1 MYSAM
6 NRSCVHQH
14 WTRLLFLHNSRLS
27 SGRFPMASSPRGL
40 ASPPPPSALSMG
52 IKRQSDSI
60 NDNSKTAVPSS
71 SVGSSSGGG
80 RRDPLDLSF
89 DNAEAAFRS
98 KTTLQVLRA
107 YLVFTLC
114 SSNYLVEN
122 NMKLMKIGKKVLGKR
137 LFKSLMKATFYGQ
150 FVAGE
155 NQQDIMPTIQR
166 MRSFG
171 VKSILDYSAEEDIS
185 AEEAAEKEMASC
197 VSTTVASDPAVIEVD
212 PAVNTPEA
220 DKRYHAHREFADRR
234 QNVNSARTY
243 FYLNEAQCEK
253 NVDIFLRCIEAVSG
267 TTKST
272 GFAAIKMTAL
282 GRPQLLL
289 QLSEVIAR
297 SRRYFTEVTGLS
309 ADNNILQQNASPAI
323 FEKRFETADI
333 LTDNPAVKKWLQQ
346 MTYDQK
352 GLIHL
357 FSWSGLI
364 DANILLNDFFKVPNL
379 QTGRMEPLIT
389 ALSPEEEEMACN
401 MLRRLNTIFSAA
413 RDLDVRVMVDAEQ
426 SYFQPAI
433 SRLTMELMRKYNKEK
448 AIVFNTYQCYL
459 KETYNNI
466 VLDLEQANRQNFY
479 FGAKLVRGAY
489 MEQERARALALGYQ
503 DPINPTYEATTA
515 MYEKTLLECL
525 TRIKDM
531 KTRTNERRIGAMVAS
546 HNEDTV
552 RFAIKKMEE
561 LNISPEDKVICF
573 GQLLGMCDQISFPL
587 GQSGYSVYKYVPY
600 GPVDEVLPYLSRRA
614 QENRGILTKIKKEKR
629 LLVTELKRRLVK
641 GQLFSTPKGDYVPI

>member
-1 MYSAM
+1 MYTAM
-6 NRSCVHQH
+6 NRSCAQ
-14 WTRLLFLHNSRLS
+14 WTRVLFLHNSRLS
-27 SGRFPMASSPRGL
+27 GGKQFPIETRGL
-40 ASPPPPSALSMG
+40 ASPPPPTNFSVG
-52 IKRQSDSI
+52 INKRQTDISD
-60 NDNSKTAVPSS
+60 DGKTAVPSS
-71 SVGSSSGGG
+71 ASIG

-98 KTTLQVLRA
+98 KTTLQILRA

-122 NMKLMKIGKKVLGKR
+122 NMKLMKLGKKVLGKR

-197 VSTTVASDPAVIEVD
+197 VSTTVAPDTAAIAVD
-212 PAVNTPEA
+212 PAANSPEA

-267 TTKST
+267 TTQST

-323 FEKRFETADI
+323 FEKRFEKADI
-333 LTDNPAVKKWLQQ
+333 LTDNVAVQKWLQQ

-364 DANILLNDFFKVPNL
+364 DANILLNDLFKVPNL

-459 KETYNNI
+459 KETYNNV

-489 MEQERARALALGYQ
+489 MEQERARALALGYE
-503 DPINPTYEATTA
+503 DPVNPTYEATTA

-525 TRIKDM
+525 MRIKEM
-531 KTRTNERRIGAMVAS
+531 KTRTNERRIGVMVAS

-552 RFAIKKMEE
+552 RFALRKMEE
-561 LNISPEDKVICF
+561 LGISAQDKVICF

-641 GQLFSTPKGDYVPI
+641 GQLFATPKGEYVPI

>member
-6 NRSCVHQH
+6 NRSCVQ
-14 WTRLLFLHNSRLS
+14 WARVQFLHNTRLP
-27 SGRFPMASSPRGL
+27 GRPQVLPIGTRGL
-40 ASPPPPSALSMG
+40 ASPPPALSMG
-52 IKRQSDSI
+52 INKRQSDI
-60 NDNSKTAVPSS
+60 NNDSKTSAVPS
-71 SVGSSSGGG
+71 VSSSG

-122 NMKLMKIGKKVLGKR
+122 NMKLMKIGKKLLGKR

-155 NQQDIMPTIQR
+155 NQTDIMPTIQR

-197 VSTTVASDPAVIEVD
+197 VSTTVAPDPAVIKVD

-309 ADNNILQQNASPAI
+309 ADNNILQQHASPAI
-323 FEKRFETADI
+323 FEKRFEKADI

-489 MEQERARALALGYQ
+489 MEQERARASALGYQ

-561 LNISPEDKVICF
+561 LGISPEDKVICF

>member
-1 MYSAM
+1 MHTAM
-6 NRSCVHQH
+6 SLTTIRSC
-14 WTRLLFLHNSRLS
+14 LLSRILIGSNKTNRIFSDVS
-27 SGRFPMASSPRGL
+27 SKSW
-40 ASPPPPSALSMG
+40 
-52 IKRQSDSI
+52 
-60 NDNSKTAVPSS
+60 TAVTRSTSTSTPSPTS
-71 SVGSSSGGG
+71 AAAAASTVANCSKNNNKVESAP
-80 RRDPLDLSF
+80 RRDQLDLTF
-89 DNAEAAFRS
+89 NNAEAAFKS
-98 KTTLQVLRA
+98 KSTAQILRA

-114 SSNYLVEN
+114 SSNYLVNN
-122 NMKLMKIGKKVLGKR
+122 NMKLMKLGKKILGKK
-137 LFKSLMKATFYGQ
+137 LFKALMKATFYGQ

-155 NQQDIMPTIQR
+155 NQEEIRPIIQR

-197 VSTTVASDPAVIEVD
+197 VSKEVAPNPADVIVD
-212 PAVNTPEA
+212 PAVDDPA
-220 DKRYHAHREFADRR
+220 AVKKYHAHRQFADRR
-234 QNVNSARTY
+234 LNVQSARTY

-253 NVDIFLRCIEAVSG
+253 NVEIFLRCIEAVSG
-267 TTKST
+267 TTQST

-297 SRRYFTEVTGLS
+297 TRRYFTEVTGLS
-309 ADNNILQQNASPAI
+309 GNNILQQNVSPAI
-323 FEKRFETADI
+323 FEKRFNESDI
-333 LTDNPAVKKWLQQ
+333 LSDNPAVVKWLQQ

-364 DANILLNDFFKVPNL
+364 DANILLSDLFKVPNL

-389 ALSPEEEEMACN
+389 ALSPEEEEMATN
-401 MLRRLNTIFSAA
+401 MMRRLNTIFSAA

-426 SYFQPAI
+426 TYFQPAI
-433 SRLTMELMRKYNKEK
+433 SRLTMELMRKYNREK

-459 KETYNNI
+459 KETYNNV
-466 VLDLEQANRQNFY
+466 VLDLEQSQRQNFY

-489 MEQERARALALGYQ
+489 MEQERARAAALGYE
-503 DPINPTYEATTA
+503 DPINPDYESTTA
-515 MYEKTLLECL
+515 MYEKTLMEFL
-525 TRIKDM
+525 
-531 KTRTNERRIGAMVAS
+531 RRIQELKASDSPKRIAAMVAS

-552 RFAIKKMEE
+552 RFTIQKMQE
-561 LNISPEDKVICF
+561 LGISPEDKVICF

-614 QENRGILTKIKKEKR
+614 QENRGILAKIKKEKR
-629 LLVTELKRRLVK
+629 LLSTELKRRLVK
-641 GQLFSTPKGDYVPI
+641 GELLRTPQGDYVPI